1 MDFDGMSP
9 DEVREHLRQ
18 LAAAHALARAN
29 RRPEPVKSASARAS
43 IAANHERVHG
53 GQARIEAERQRSQL
67 AARPAKSA
75 TIKRVALAA
84 LRHIRAA
91 GWHRPLWF
99 WEYGESY
106 DRAAEAKIIGGRI
119 SIIEAVGRGLQDVVE
134 APAEQAGIDA
144 RARAAMWLK
153 VHLAVMHNL
162 AIATDSEPYVSTWEA
177 QPDRTQAEVIRA
189 LAAVAMF
196 SPHPITP

>member
-18 LAAAHALARAN
+18 LAAAHALARAG
-29 RRPEPVKSASARAS
+29 RRPEPVKSASARAA
-43 IAANHERVHG
+43 IAANHQRVHG
-53 GQARIEAERQRSQL
+53 VQARIEAERERKQVE
-67 AARPAKSA
+67 ARPPKAS
-75 TIKRVALAA
+75 TIKRVALVA
-84 LRHIRAA
+84 LRHLRAA

-99 WEYGESY
+99 WEYGEHY
-106 DRAAEAKIIGGRI
+106 DRAAEAKITKGRI

-134 APAEQAGIDA
+134 APAEQAGVDA

-162 AIATDSEPYVSTWEA
+162 AITTDSEPYISAWES

-196 SPHPITP
+196 SPNPVTP

>member
-18 LAAAHALARAN
+18 LAAAHALARAG
-29 RRPEPVKSASARAS
+29 RRPEPVKSASARAA
-43 IAANHERVHG
+43 IAANHQRVHVV
-53 GQARIEAERQRSQL
+53 QARIEAERDRKL
-67 AARPAKSA
+67 VEARPPKAS
-75 TIKRVALAA
+75 TIKRVALVA
-84 LRHIRAA
+84 LRRIRAA

-99 WEYGESY
+99 WEYGETY
-106 DRAAEAKIIGGRI
+106 DHATEMRITNGRI
-119 SIIEAVGRGLQDVVE
+119 SIIEAVGYGLHDVVE
-134 APAEQAGIDA
+134 VPGDQAGIDP

-162 AIATDSEPYVSTWEA
+162 AIATDSEPYISAWEA

-196 SPHPITP
+196 SPHPVTP